1 MDTTP
6 RALAQLWFQPIP
18 QTRIGSG
25 TVESDFDLAPQNH
38 EDDDDHPHRDHHP
51 SPAPAGLLD
60 HPPPASAAVARHPPP
75 HLARIRILTTKHLA
89 RGLRRLLTPSP
100 LHIISLL
107 PVGFAARELRLERV
121 HSRPG
126 SHSTSRPRRDSGVP
140 SPSLA
145 LFARAGGSVGVLQHR
160 YARAIVR
167 RSCGPHYSRAWGR
180 VRVVYDVAML
190 QFAVFIVWA
199 FGVHVRARFPFLFG
213 FFIARA

>member
-25 TVESDFDLAPQNH
+25 TVESDFDLAPHHH

-89 RGLRRLLTPSP
+89 RGLRRLLYYQVCIGSSPVPLTPM
-100 LHIISLL
+100 
-107 PVGFAARELRLERV
+107 FATGLICNV
-121 HSRPG
+121 F
-126 SHSTSRPRRDSGVP
+126 V
-140 SPSLA
+140 A
-145 LFARAGGSVGVLQHR
+145 LVV
-160 YARAIVR
+160 
-167 RSCGPHYSRAWGR
+167 GR
-180 VRVVYDVAML
+180 VPALWLPASGTLTSTLRGVDSCVQPCAAGRGADALGSYHVAMWTG
-190 QFAVFIVWA
+190 VA
-199 FGVHVRARFPFLFG
+199 FGGLAMSSMRGDSHRNSRTNAESKAECIIWQQSGSPVSP
-213 FFIARA
+213 